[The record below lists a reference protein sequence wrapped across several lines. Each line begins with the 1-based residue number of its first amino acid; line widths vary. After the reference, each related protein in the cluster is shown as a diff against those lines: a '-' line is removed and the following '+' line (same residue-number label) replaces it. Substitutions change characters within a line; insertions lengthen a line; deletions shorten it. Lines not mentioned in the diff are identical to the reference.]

1 MNDGILTC
9 LAPAESCL
17 RTVFLRLVP
26 RFFWNLRI
34 LSLLRWRFSF
44 FAFTRQASS
53 SVVDTIFDCG
63 TKAREGAKACQANKR
78 STNQQC
84 VNNKKVQLKKKFYKW
99 MHRGRCV
106 CTFHVVS
113 KQSWFKESKVLLWRL
128 WVRHIHI
135 IRYRWLSSV
144 NHVDAAT
151 WPIINFR
158 SKVIT
163 HSAWY
168 D

>member
-78 STNQQC
+78 SKNQQC
-84 VNNKKVQLKKKFYKW
+84 VNNKKVQLK
-99 MHRGRCV
+99 R
-106 CTFHVVS
+106 
-113 KQSWFKESKVLLWRL
+113 
-128 WVRHIHI
+128 
-135 IRYRWLSSV
+135 
-144 NHVDAAT
+144 
-151 WPIINFR
+151 NFR
-158 SKVIT
+158 NECTEVAACPHFMSYPSRGSLKTQKCFFEGYGCGTVT
-163 HSAWY
+163 SSATI
-168 D
+168 DSVA